1 MAEAS
6 SERGESLIA
15 FKALIKIPE
24 RDYLKEVD
32 VDGRSVSQYIRNT
45 FIKSICLR
53 KGVVRTAIKTPG
65 SIEDANIVPT

>member
-6 SERGESLIA
+6 NGRGENLIA
-15 FKALIKIPE
+15 FKTLVKIPE
-24 RDYLKEVD
+24 RDCLKDID

-53 KGVVRTAIKTPG
+53 KGVVRMTIETSA
-65 SIEDANIVPT
+65 SIEDAHIVPT